1 MMMSRLRQWTAR
13 LRNRWAAFAHD
24 LLVVPA
30 AWLGA
35 YWLRYNLGT
44 VPPEL
49 VHSAVGALAVV
60 VPVQAGAYWWFGLYR
75 GVWRFASIPDLMR
88 ILRAVVVGA
97 ALSMLALF
105 ALTRLTGV
113 PRSVPVLYGL
123 LLFAGLSG
131 PRFLYRWWKD
141 HRAGIVRGGERVL
154 VVGAGRAG
162 EMLVRDL
169 VRDLQRRYDPVGFVD
184 DDPAKRG
191 REIHGV
197 RVLGGV
203 DELPDVARRTA
214 AEAIIVAMPSARA
227 RDMRRVVAR
236 CEETGLPVRTVPRL
250 EDLMAGR
257 VAVSSLRALT
267 IEDVLGREPVRLD
280 WDAISRGLSG
290 RRVLVTGGGGSIGSE
305 LCRQL
310 AGLGPARLVVVD
322 HSEYNLY
329 EIDRELRARFPQL
342 VLSCR
347 LADVTDA
354 AAIERVFARERPEV
368 VFHAAAYKHVPM
380 LEGMPREAARNNV
393 LGTRVVAEAADR
405 HGIERFVLVS
415 TDKAVNPTN
424 VMGASKRVAEMVC
437 TALAGRSR
445 TRFVTVRFGN
455 VLGSA
460 GSVVPLFRE
469 QIEQGGPVTVTHP
482 EVERYFMTIP
492 EACQLIMQAA
502 VMGKGGEIFVLE
514 MGEPVRIRDL
524 AEQMI
529 RLAGRV
535 PGEDIEI
542 VYTGLRPGEKLREE
556 LFHEEEGLAPTSHP
570 KILLARHRAVEP
582 DGLDRALA
590 ELDAACGR
598 CDEAA
603 VLGVLKALVPELQRP
618 ETGRR
623 ETGRVVR
630 FPGPK

>member
-1 MMMSRLRQWTAR
+1 MSRLRQWTAR
-13 LRNRWAAFAHD
+13 LRNRWAAFVHD
-24 LLVVPA
+24 LAMVPA

-35 YWLRYNLGT
+35 YWLRYNLDAI
-44 VPPEL
+44 PPDL
-49 VHSAVGALAVV
+49 LRTGLGALAVV
-60 VPVQAGAYWWFGLYR
+60 VPVQAAAYWWFGLYR

-88 ILRAVVVGA
+88 ILRAVVVGV

-105 ALTRLTGV
+105 AVTRLGGV

-154 VVGAGRAG
+154 IVGAGRAG

-169 VRDLQRRYDPVGFVD
+169 VRDPQRRYEPVGFVD

-203 DELPDVARRTA
+203 DELPRVAERTA
-214 AEAIIVAMPSARA
+214 AEAVIVAMPSARA

-257 VAVSSLRALT
+257 VSVSSLRALT

-322 HSEYNLY
+322 HSEHNLY

-347 LADVTDA
+347 LADVTDTA
-354 AAIERVFARERPEV
+354 AVERVFARERPEV

-405 HGIERFVLVS
+405 HGAERFVLVS

-437 TALAGRSR
+437 TALAARSR

-502 VMGKGGEIFVLE
+502 VMGEGGEIFVLE

-535 PGEDIEI
+535 PGEDVEI

-582 DGLDRALA
+582 DALDRALA

-598 CDEAA
+598 CDEMA
-603 VLGVLKALVPELQRP
+603 VLGVLKALVPELRRP

-623 ETGRVVR
+623 EPGRVVP

>member
-1 MMMSRLRQWTAR
+1 MPRLGRWIAR

-24 LLVVPA
+24 LVVVPV

-35 YWLRYNLGT
+35 YWLRFNLDAI
-44 VPPEL
+44 PPDL
-49 VHSAVGALAVV
+49 LRTGLGALAVV

-88 ILRAVVVGA
+88 ILRAVIVGV

-105 ALTRLTGV
+105 ALTRLEGV

-141 HRAGIVRGGERVL
+141 HRIGIVRGGERVL
-154 VVGAGRAG
+154 IVGAGRAG

-169 VRDLQRRYDPVGFVD
+169 FRDPRRRYEPVGFVD
-184 DDPAKRG
+184 DDPVKRG

-203 DELPDVARRTA
+203 DELPRVAERTA
-214 AEAIIVAMPSARA
+214 AEAIIVAVPSARA
-227 RDMRRVVAR
+227 RDMRRIAER
-236 CEETGLPVRTVPRL
+236 CEETRLPVRTVPRL

-257 VAVSSLRALT
+257 VAVTALRALT

-290 RRVLVTGGGGSIGSE
+290 RRILVTGGGGSIGSE
-305 LCRQL
+305 LCRQV

-342 VLSCR
+342 VLSRR
-347 LADVTDA
+347 LVDVTDA
-354 AAIERVFARERPEV
+354 AAVDRVFARERPEV

-405 HGIERFVLVS
+405 HGVERFVLVS

-437 TALAGRSR
+437 TALAVCSH
-445 TRFVTVRFGN
+445 TRFITVRFGN

-502 VMGKGGEIFVLE
+502 VMGEGGEIYVLE

-570 KILLARHRAVEP
+570 KILLARHRAVER
-582 DGLDRALA
+582 DALERALV
-590 ELDAACGR
+590 ELDTACER
-598 CDEAA
+598 YDEVA
-603 VLGVLKALVPELQRP
+603 VLGVLKTLVPELRRP
-618 ETGRR
+618 ETGHR
-623 ETGRVVR
+623 ETGRVVH
-630 FPGPK
+630 FPGPKA